1 MPAITSARQRA
12 GLTDVLPRQVQEFLR
27 TETGG
32 GAVLL
37 AATAA
42 ALVWANSPWPD
53 SYASVWQTKL
63 TITLGGAELSHD
75 LRGWINEGLMALF
88 FFVVALEIRREF
100 DMGSLRQRGSVT
112 LPALAA
118 IGGMVLPAGLYL
130 LLNAGGPGANGWAIP
145 IATDIAFALGVV
157 GLLGSRSPP
166 QLRVLLLTI
175 AVVDDIGAIA
185 VIAIAYTDQLHA
197 IAILVSALAFLA
209 ILGLRGLRIW
219 SLPLNIALGLTMW
232 VAMSE
237 SGIHPTITGVLLGLA
252 ATAWPPAE
260 QDVSHAG
267 RLTRLFEQEPSPARA
282 RSAKLG
288 IELAMSHNERL
299 QHVLHPWTSYLVV
312 PLFALANAG
321 VKLDSSSLER
331 SLSSEI
337 ALAIVVGLLLG
348 KMLGVTG
355 ASLLAQRLGLGSLP
369 SGIGVRSLL
378 GTGAVAG
385 IGFTV
390 SLFVAEL
397 AFPGSPLQ
405 EEAKVGVLAGSLS
418 SAVLGWLILAPRA
431 GSPDPG
437 SSHRPGAP
445 GTDDV
450 PSRRPRSSH

>member
-1 MPAITSARQRA
+1 MAATSPARPRA
-12 GLTDVLPRQVQEFLR
+12 ALSDVLPRQVQEFLR

-32 GAVLL
+32 AAVLL
-37 AATAA
+37 GATVA
-42 ALVWANSPWPD
+42 ALLWANSPWPD
-53 SYASVWQTKL
+53 TYGSVWQTKL
-63 TITLGGAELSHD
+63 TIALGDAELSHD

-88 FFVVALEIRREF
+88 FFVIGLEIRREF
-100 DMGSLRQRGSVT
+100 DMGSLQQRGSVT

-118 IGGMVLPAGLYL
+118 VGGMALPAILYL
-130 LLNAGGPGANGWAIP
+130 LLNAGGPGADGWGIP

-157 GLLGSRSPP
+157 GLLGTRCPP
-166 QLRVLLLTI
+166 QLRVLLLTV

-197 IAILVSALAFLA
+197 VGILVSAFAFLA
-209 ILGLRGLRIW
+209 ILGLRALRIW
-219 SLPLNIALGLTMW
+219 SMPLNVALGVTMW

-260 QDVSHAG
+260 EDISHAG

-321 VKLDSSSLER
+321 VKLDSDSLER
-331 SLSSEI
+331 SLTSEI
-337 ALAIVVGLLLG
+337 TLAIVIGLVVGKL
-348 KMLGVTG
+348 LGVTG
-355 ASLLAQRLGLGSLP
+355 ASLLAQRLGVGSLP
-369 SGIGVRSLL
+369 SGLAVRDVL

-397 AFPGSPLQ
+397 AFPGSSLQ
-405 EEAKVGVLAGSLS
+405 EEAKIGILAGSLA
-418 SAVLGWLILAPRA
+418 SAVLGWLILA
-431 GSPDPG
+431 
-437 SSHRPGAP
+437 RPGRAEP
-445 GTDDV
+445 PDSVLD
-450 PSRRPRSSH
+450 SQS